1 MQNKKYP
8 ILTSMI
14 SMCIMLSSFTL
25 IEQVAPKPVSVR
37 LTLQEVQILRQV
49 LEQIELGTQEVGP
62 FLEIT
67 KPIDQLL
74 ETTTLAS
81 GVEPS
86 AKRVVLRLPLEAA
99 NNLLIFI
106 QRANIPALGAKQIDT
121 ILKKVEN
128 RLSKSKA
135 KEGISDKKVQLV
147 TLTLTPLEA
156 RLTQHMLDQIEI
168 AVSEVVPFLD
178 IYLPLEQGN
187 TKAADNQKDITLK
200 LPTIAPRNLLLF
212 LGRTNITGQ
221 QAKVVYGIIE
231 KLQRLVANSQGQE
244 ESK

>member
-1 MQNKKYP
+1 MQNKKCP
-8 ILTSMI
+8 ILIAML
-14 SMCIMLSSFTL
+14 SMCLMLSSFTL
-25 IEQVAPKPVSVR
+25 AEQAASKPVSVP
-37 LTLQEVQILRQV
+37 LTLQEVQILGQV
-49 LEQIELGTQEVGP
+49 LEQIDLATQEVGP

-67 KPIDQLL
+67 KPINQLL
-74 ETTTLAS
+74 ETTTLAP

-121 ILKKVEN
+121 ILKKVER
-128 RLSKSKA
+128 RLPKSKEKEA
-135 KEGISDKKVQLV
+135 KPDKRAQQV

-156 RLTQHMLDQIEI
+156 RLTQRMLDQIEI

-178 IYLPLEQGN
+178 IYIPLEQGIA
-187 TKAADNQKDITLK
+187 KAADNQQDIVLK

-231 KLQRLVANSQGQE
+231 KLQPLVANSQGQE